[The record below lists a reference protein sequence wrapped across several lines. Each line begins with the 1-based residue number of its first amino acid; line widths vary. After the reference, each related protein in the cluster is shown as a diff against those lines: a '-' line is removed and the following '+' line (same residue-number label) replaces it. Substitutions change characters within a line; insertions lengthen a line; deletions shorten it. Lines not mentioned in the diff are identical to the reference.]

1 MSYMYGSL
9 WILKQVPLGHVCVN
23 FLSIQPTYLF
33 FILGKGHGIG
43 WSQPSNQSHCSTTSL
58 I

>member
-1 MSYMYGSL
+1 MYGSL

-33 FILGKGHGIG
+33 FILGEGHGIG

-58 I
+58 T